1 MTDDG
6 KRKKGADAEEPGK
19 DKAEDAPETEEK
31 AEVEAAEEEA
41 KAPKE
46 GAEDEAE
53 ETAADDDGDK
63 AEDEP
68 EEAAEAADEGED
80 EDEADDEASE
90 EKAEASAEEADEDED
105 GHDHHHG
112 GPVKRGEAIVLDDPD
127 AVGLC
132 AFFDH
137 PADIMAA
144 AEKARDKGFKN
155 WDVYTPFPVHGMDEA
170 MGIGRSFMP
179 YITFALALT
188 GLTFALTLQFGTLIF
203 DWPIIIGGKPTDFS
217 GTIGGGW
224 PSFAPISFELTVLF
238 AGIGSALVMFAINGL
253 PNLKPRLLDWRL
265 TRDRF
270 ALWVSANDEQ
280 YDHDKTLEFLESLEP
295 VEVREVKSET

>member
-1 MTDDG
+1 MSDDS
-6 KRKKGADAEEPGK
+6 KRNEGAEAEEPGK
-19 DKAEDAPETEEK
+19 GKAEDASTKDEK
-31 AEVEAAEEEA
+31 AEATEETVTEAEGKASEAKAEAKETAEDAAAEETASDDAEEA
-41 KAPKE
+41 SE
-46 GAEDEAE
+46 EEAE
-53 ETAADDDGDK
+53 ETA
-63 AEDEP
+63 
-68 EEAAEAADEGED
+68 
-80 EDEADDEASE
+80 EADAEEVSE
-90 EKAEASAEEADEDED
+90 EKAEAKANDEPEAEKGSKVKMSKDGDKDDSNADSKDD
-105 GHDHHHG
+105 GHAHG
-112 GPVKRGEAIVLDDPD
+112 PHVVKHGKAIVSDDPD

-137 PADIMAA
+137 PGDILAA

-179 YITFALALT
+179 YITLALALT

-253 PNLKPRLLDWRL
+253 PNLKPRLFDWRL

-270 ALWVSANDEQ
+270 ALWVSAND
-280 YDHDKTLEFLESLEP
+280 
-295 VEVREVKSET
+295 

>member
-19 DKAEDAPETEEK
+19 DKAEQDAPEKEETE
-31 AEVEAAEEEA
+31 AVEAEEE
-41 KAPKE
+41 
-46 GAEDEAE
+46 
-53 ETAADDDGDK
+53 TS
-63 AEDEP
+63 
-68 EEAAEAADEGED
+68 ADEEIAEGGD
-80 EDEADDEASE
+80 DSEDEADSQDDDSEDEA
-90 EKAEASAEEADEDED
+90 D
-105 GHDHHHG
+105 GHDDGHHHA
-112 GPVKRGEAIVLDDPD
+112 GPVKRGEAIVLNDPD
-127 AVGLC
+127 AVGMC
-132 AFFDH
+132 AFFEH
-137 PADIMAA
+137 PGDILAA
-144 AEKARDKGFKN
+144 AAKARDKGFKH
-155 WDVYTPFPVHGMDEA
+155 WDVYTPFPVHGMDDA